1 MTSACLTLALGA
13 VALVASACAEPRK
26 EPGKE
31 PEARFGVFFGGQIQE
46 RREIPFELDRAKQA
60 LGFRVEFPAPLTE
73 DVRVEWRITPPPPV
87 GKQRAQGGA
96 GAAGASEPRHASSD
110 VARAGE
116 SRFERTTPLEA
127 GDPLGMWN
135 ARVVAGGKVLVD
147 RPFEVYD
154 AAIRA
159 RAVKADGGF

>member
-1 MTSACLTLALGA
+1 MTNLRLTFAAAALSLAA
-13 VALVASACAEPRK
+13 PACAEPRQ
-26 EPGKE
+26 EAGKE

-46 RREIPFELDRAKQA
+46 RREIPFELDRGKQA
-60 LGFRVEFPAPLTE
+60 LGFRVEFPSPLGD
-73 DVRVEWRITPPPPV
+73 DVRVEWRITPPLPSGRPR
-87 GKQRAQGGA
+87 GAGGA
-96 GAAGASEPRHASSD
+96 ASAPEPRHASTD

-116 SRFERTTPLEA
+116 TRFERITPLEA

-147 RPFEVYD
+147 RPFEVFD

-159 RAVKADGGF
+159 KALKADGGF